1 MLHGLTGRRTYGVL
15 PFQHGLGIDEED
27 GLRVSLRGAVR
38 ESVVAPPVGDDVL
51 RVAVCAVPLMSNFTD
66 VDALAAEPGVVV
78 RFVDRAEELVDADLV
93 VVPGT
98 RGTVRA
104 LRWLRERGLA
114 DALARRAAEGRPVLG
129 ICGGFQVLGEHIE
142 DDVESREGSVAGLGL
157 LPVRVRFARE
167 KTLARPVGEALGE
180 PVEGYE
186 IHHGVA
192 EVAGGEAFLD
202 GCRVGEMWGT
212 HWHGSLESD
221 GFRRRF
227 LAGWRGRPAPLRPR
241 ARTSFAAL
249 REEQLDLLGDLIEE
263 HADTDALLSLI
274 EKGAP
279 AGLPFIAPGAPVTG
293 GPGTRPRPPRP
304 LPERSFECHHAPRH
318 QGGPVSTPYPFTAL
332 VGQDDLRL
340 ALLLNAVSPAVG
352 GVLVRGEKGTAK
364 STAVRALS
372 ALLPEVP
379 VVAGCRFSL
388 RPGRRRPELPR
399 RPARG
404 GRRAARP
411 ARMVELPVGASE
423 DRLVGALDIERALAE
438 GVKAFEPGLLADAHR
453 GILYVDEVN
462 LLHDHL
468 VDLLLDAAAMGA
480 SYVEREGVSVR
491 HAARFLLVGTMNPE
505 EGELRPQLLDRFG
518 LTVEVAASRETDQR
532 VEVVRRRLAHDDDP
546 EAFAGRWAD
555 EEAALRDRVVAARA
569 LLPQVVL
576 GDGALRQIAA
586 TCAAFE
592 VDGMRADI
600 VMARTATALAAWAGR
615 TDVRSED
622 VRQAA
627 LLALPH
633 RRRRNPFD
641 APGLDEDK
649 LDETLDE
656 AREDD
661 APEPPGSPEPP
672 EGDDDPDGG
681 PGGGGGQPP
690 ADGGP
695 DSPGLPPQQSRD
707 QAEDRNQGEG
717 AGQEDAP
724 APQAPAAG
732 GPGEQGAVSAAEPFR
747 TRMLSVPGIGEGA
760 AGRRSR
766 ARTEHGRTTGSR
778 RPRGALTKLHLAAT
792 VQAAAPHQRARG
804 RSGTGLVVRRDDLR
818 QATREGREGNLVLF
832 VVDASGSM
840 AARQRMSAVKGAVL
854 SLLLD
859 AYQRRDKVGLV
870 TFRGSAAEVALPPT
884 SSVDAAAARLETLPT
899 GGRTPLA
906 AGLLRA
912 HDVLRVERLRDAARR
927 PLLVVV
933 TDGRATGGVE
943 PVAQAG
949 RAARLF
955 AADGVASVVVDCESG
970 YVRLGLA
977 GQLAGE
983 LGGTAVT
990 LDELRADSIAGLV
1003 KDVQGH
1009 GNHSRK
1015 AA

>member
-1 MLHGLTGRRTYGVL
+1 MTT
-15 PFQHGLGIDEED
+15 PF
-27 GLRVSLRGAVR
+27 
-38 ESVVAPPVGDDVL
+38 
-51 RVAVCAVPLMSNFTD
+51 
-66 VDALAAEPGVVV
+66 
-78 RFVDRAEELVDADLV
+78 
-93 VVPGT
+93 
-98 RGTVRA
+98 
-104 LRWLRERGLA
+104 
-114 DALARRAAEGRPVLG
+114 
-129 ICGGFQVLGEHIE
+129 
-142 DDVESREGSVAGLGL
+142 
-157 LPVRVRFARE
+157 
-167 KTLARPVGEALGE
+167 
-180 PVEGYE
+180 
-186 IHHGVA
+186 
-192 EVAGGEAFLD
+192 
-202 GCRVGEMWGT
+202 
-212 HWHGSLESD
+212 
-221 GFRRRF
+221 
-227 LAGWRGRPAPLRPR
+227 
-241 ARTSFAAL
+241 
-249 REEQLDLLGDLIEE
+249 
-263 HADTDALLSLI
+263 
-274 EKGAP
+274 
-279 AGLPFIAPGAPVTG
+279 
-293 GPGTRPRPPRP
+293 
-304 LPERSFECHHAPRH
+304 
-318 QGGPVSTPYPFTAL
+318 PFTAV

-372 ALLPEVP
+372 ALLPAVAVVP
-379 VVAGCRFSL
+379 GCRFSCDPAAPDPACPDGPHE
-388 RPGRRRPELPR
+388 PG
-399 RPARG
+399 G
-404 GRRAARP
+404 GADRP

-518 LTVEVAASRETDQR
+518 LTVEVAASREPEQR
-532 VEVVRRRLAHDDDP
+532 VEVVRRRLAYDDDP
-546 EAFAGRWAD
+546 DGFAARWAG
-555 EEAALRDRVVAARA
+555 EEAAVRQRIVAARR
-569 LLPQVVL
+569 LLPGVRL

-615 TDVRSED
+615 TDVLAED

-649 LDETLDE
+649 LDDTLE
-656 AREDD
+656 QYA
-661 APEPPGSPEPP
+661 
-672 EGDDDPDGG
+672 GDDDGGEDDPDPDG
-681 PGGGGGQPP
+681 PGGGGG
-690 ADGGP
+690 GGP
-695 DSPGLPPQQSRD
+695 RPDDGPQGGGDAAARPE
-707 QAEDRNQGEG
+707 AGEG
-717 AGQEDAP
+717 GE
-724 APQAPAAG
+724 PQASGAREQAAA
-732 GPGEQGAVSAAEPFR
+732 PAAEPFR
-747 TRMLSVPGIGEGA
+747 TKALSVPGIGEGA

-766 ARTEHGRTTGSR
+766 ARTEHGRTTGAR
-778 RPRGALTKLHLAAT
+778 RPRGTLTKLHLAAT

-804 RSGTGLVVRRDDLR
+804 RSGPGLVIRRDDLR

-840 AARQRMSAVKGAVL
+840 AARQRMGAVKGAVL

-870 TFRGSAAEVALPPT
+870 TFRGAAAEVALPPT
-884 SSVDAAAARLETLPT
+884 SSVDAAAARLGTLPT

-912 HDVLRVERLRDAARR
+912 HEVLRVERLRDPARR
-927 PLLVVV
+927 ALVVVV
-933 TDGRATGGVE
+933 TDGRATGGPE
-943 PVAQAG
+943 PVVQAG

-970 YVRLGLA
+970 PVRLGLA

-990 LDELRADSIAGLV
+990 LDGLRADSIAGLV
-1003 KDVQGH
+1003 RDVQGTQRTP
-1009 GNHSRK
+1009 GR

>member
-1 MLHGLTGRRTYGVL
+1 M
-15 PFQHGLGIDEED
+15 
-27 GLRVSLRGAVR
+27 
-38 ESVVAPPVGDDVL
+38 
-51 RVAVCAVPLMSNFTD
+51 
-66 VDALAAEPGVVV
+66 
-78 RFVDRAEELVDADLV
+78 
-93 VVPGT
+93 
-98 RGTVRA
+98 
-104 LRWLRERGLA
+104 
-114 DALARRAAEGRPVLG
+114 
-129 ICGGFQVLGEHIE
+129 
-142 DDVESREGSVAGLGL
+142 
-157 LPVRVRFARE
+157 
-167 KTLARPVGEALGE
+167 
-180 PVEGYE
+180 
-186 IHHGVA
+186 
-192 EVAGGEAFLD
+192 
-202 GCRVGEMWGT
+202 
-212 HWHGSLESD
+212 
-221 GFRRRF
+221 
-227 LAGWRGRPAPLRPR
+227 
-241 ARTSFAAL
+241 
-249 REEQLDLLGDLIEE
+249 
-263 HADTDALLSLI
+263 
-274 EKGAP
+274 
-279 AGLPFIAPGAPVTG
+279 
-293 GPGTRPRPPRP
+293 
-304 LPERSFECHHAPRH
+304 
-318 QGGPVSTPYPFTAL
+318 STPYPFTAL
-332 VGQDDLRL
+332 VGQEDLRL

-372 ALLPEVP
+372 ALMPHLD
-379 VVAGCRFSL
+379 VVSGCRFSCDPDAPDPACPDGPHE
-388 RPGRRRPELPR
+388 PGAFET
-399 RPARG
+399 
-404 GRRAARP
+404 RP

-518 LTVEVAASRETDQR
+518 LTVEVAASREPDQR
-532 VEVVRRRLAHDDDP
+532 VEVVRRRLAYDDDP
-546 EAFAGRWAD
+546 AGFAARWAA
-555 EEAALRDRVVAARA
+555 EESAVRQRIVAARE
-569 LLPQVVL
+569 LLPSVRL

-615 TDVRSED
+615 TEVLAED

-649 LDETLDE
+649 LDETLE
-656 AREDD
+656 EFAEPEEDD
-661 APEPPGSPEPP
+661 DP
-672 EGDDDPDGG
+672 DPDGG
-681 PGGGGGQPP
+681 PDGPGGGGQPEP
-690 ADGGP
+690 DAGPQGGDSGARPEAGEDGE
-695 DSPGLPPQQSRD
+695 PQAS
-707 QAEDRNQGEG
+707 G
-717 AGQEDAP
+717 AG
-724 APQAPAAG
+724 
-732 GPGEQGAVSAAEPFR
+732 EQSPVRASEPFR
-747 TRMLSVPGIGEGA
+747 TKVLSVPGIGEGA

-766 ARTEHGRTTGSR
+766 ARTEHGRTTGAR
-778 RPRGALTKLHLAAT
+778 RPQGALTKLHLAAT

-804 RSGTGLVVRRDDLR
+804 RSGRGLVVRRDDLR

-870 TFRGSAAEVALPPT
+870 TFRGAAAEVALPPT
-884 SSVDAAAARLETLPT
+884 SSVDAAAARLESLPT

-906 AGLLRA
+906 AGLLKA
-912 HDVLRVERLRDAARR
+912 HDVLRVERLRDPARR
-927 PLLVVV
+927 ALVVLV
-933 TDGRATGGVE
+933 TDGRATGGPE
-943 PVAQAG
+943 PVALAG

-955 AADGVASVVVDCESG
+955 AAEGTASVVVDCESG
-970 YVRLGLA
+970 PVRLGLA

-990 LDELRADSIAGLV
+990 LDELRADAIAGLV
-1003 KDVQGH
+1003 KDVQGT
-1009 GNHSRK
+1009 SRR

>member
-1 MLHGLTGRRTYGVL
+1 M
-15 PFQHGLGIDEED
+15 
-27 GLRVSLRGAVR
+27 
-38 ESVVAPPVGDDVL
+38 SV
-51 RVAVCAVPLMSNFTD
+51 
-66 VDALAAEPGVVV
+66 
-78 RFVDRAEELVDADLV
+78 
-93 VVPGT
+93 
-98 RGTVRA
+98 
-104 LRWLRERGLA
+104 
-114 DALARRAAEGRPVLG
+114 
-129 ICGGFQVLGEHIE
+129 
-142 DDVESREGSVAGLGL
+142 
-157 LPVRVRFARE
+157 
-167 KTLARPVGEALGE
+167 
-180 PVEGYE
+180 
-186 IHHGVA
+186 
-192 EVAGGEAFLD
+192 
-202 GCRVGEMWGT
+202 
-212 HWHGSLESD
+212 
-221 GFRRRF
+221 
-227 LAGWRGRPAPLRPR
+227 
-241 ARTSFAAL
+241 
-249 REEQLDLLGDLIEE
+249 
-263 HADTDALLSLI
+263 
-274 EKGAP
+274 
-279 AGLPFIAPGAPVTG
+279 
-293 GPGTRPRPPRP
+293 
-304 LPERSFECHHAPRH
+304 
-318 QGGPVSTPYPFTAL
+318 PYPFTAV

-372 ALLPEVP
+372 ALLPEVD
-379 VVAGCRFSL
+379 VVAGCRFSCDPGAPDPTCPDGPHEP
-388 RPGRRRPELPR
+388 RPGVP
-399 RPARG
+399 
-404 GRRAARP
+404 RP

-518 LTVEVAASRETDQR
+518 LTVEVAASREPDQR
-532 VEVVRRRLAHDDDP
+532 VEVVRRRLAYDDDP
-546 EAFAGRWAD
+546 VGFAARWAD
-555 EEAALRDRVVAARA
+555 EEAAVRQRIVAARE
-569 LLPQVVL
+569 LLPSVRL

-615 TDVRSED
+615 TDVLAED

-649 LDETLDE
+649 LDDTLE
-656 AREDD
+656 EF
-661 APEPPGSPEPP
+661 S
-672 EGDDDPDGG
+672 GDDDPDPGPDG
-681 PGGGGGQPP
+681 PGGGGGQPSP
-690 ADGGP
+690 DEGPQGGDTGARPEAGEDGR
-695 DSPGLPPQQSRD
+695 PQPSGASEQS
-707 QAEDRNQGEG
+707 
-717 AGQEDAP
+717 
-724 APQAPAAG
+724 
-732 GPGEQGAVSAAEPFR
+732 AVRASEPFR
-747 TRMLSVPGIGEGA
+747 TKVLSVPGIGEGA

-766 ARTEHGRTTGSR
+766 ARTEHGRAMGAR

-804 RSGTGLVVRRDDLR
+804 RSGPGLVVRRDDLR
-818 QATREGREGNLVLF
+818 QAVREGREGNLVLF

-884 SSVDAAAARLETLPT
+884 SSVDAAAARLESLPT

-906 AGLLRA
+906 AGLLKA
-912 HDVLRVERLRDAARR
+912 HDVLRVERLRDPARR
-927 PLLVVV
+927 ALVVVV
-933 TDGRATGGVE
+933 TDGRATGGPE
-943 PVAQAG
+943 PVALAG

-955 AADGVASVVVDCESG
+955 AAEGVASVVVDCESG
-970 YVRLGLA
+970 PVRLGLA

-1003 KDVQGH
+1003 KDVQ
-1009 GNHSRK
+1009 RR

>member
-1 MLHGLTGRRTYGVL
+1 MTT
-15 PFQHGLGIDEED
+15 PF
-27 GLRVSLRGAVR
+27 
-38 ESVVAPPVGDDVL
+38 
-51 RVAVCAVPLMSNFTD
+51 
-66 VDALAAEPGVVV
+66 
-78 RFVDRAEELVDADLV
+78 
-93 VVPGT
+93 
-98 RGTVRA
+98 
-104 LRWLRERGLA
+104 
-114 DALARRAAEGRPVLG
+114 
-129 ICGGFQVLGEHIE
+129 
-142 DDVESREGSVAGLGL
+142 
-157 LPVRVRFARE
+157 
-167 KTLARPVGEALGE
+167 
-180 PVEGYE
+180 
-186 IHHGVA
+186 
-192 EVAGGEAFLD
+192 
-202 GCRVGEMWGT
+202 
-212 HWHGSLESD
+212 
-221 GFRRRF
+221 
-227 LAGWRGRPAPLRPR
+227 
-241 ARTSFAAL
+241 
-249 REEQLDLLGDLIEE
+249 
-263 HADTDALLSLI
+263 
-274 EKGAP
+274 
-279 AGLPFIAPGAPVTG
+279 
-293 GPGTRPRPPRP
+293 
-304 LPERSFECHHAPRH
+304 
-318 QGGPVSTPYPFTAL
+318 PFTAV

-372 ALLPEVP
+372 ALLPEVA
-379 VVAGCRFSL
+379 VVPGCRFSCDPAAPDPACPDGPHETG
-388 RPGRRRPELPR
+388 PGVQ
-399 RPARG
+399 
-404 GRRAARP
+404 RP

-518 LTVEVAASRETDQR
+518 LTVEVAASREPDQR
-532 VEVVRRRLAHDDDP
+532 VEVVRRRLAYDDDP
-546 EAFAGRWAD
+546 AGFTERWAD
-555 EEAALRDRVVAARA
+555 EESSVRARIIAARA
-569 LLPQVVL
+569 LLPSVRL

-615 TDVRSED
+615 TDVLAED

-641 APGLDEDK
+641 APGLDEKK
-649 LDETLDE
+649 LDETLE
-656 AREDD
+656 EFAEQEQG
-661 APEPPGSPEPP
+661 PE
-672 EGDDDPDGG
+672 DDDPGPDGPDG
-681 PGGGGGQPP
+681 PGGGGGQSPEDDS
-690 ADGGP
+690 DG
-695 DSPGLPPQQSRD
+695 PQGGDTGAQPE
-707 QAEDRNQGEG
+707 AGEG
-717 AGQEDAP
+717 GQ
-724 APQAPAAG
+724 PQPSG
-732 GPGEQGAVSAAEPFR
+732 SGEQQPVRASEPFR
-747 TRMLSVPGIGEGA
+747 TKALSVPGIGEGA

-778 RPRGALTKLHLAAT
+778 RPQGALTKLHLAAT
-792 VQAAAPHQRARG
+792 VQAAAPHQLARG
-804 RSGTGLVVRRDDLR
+804 RSGRGLVVRRDDLR

-870 TFRGSAAEVALPPT
+870 TFRGASADVALPPT
-884 SSVDAAAARLETLPT
+884 SSVDAAAVRLESLPT

-906 AGLLRA
+906 AGLLKA
-912 HDVLRVERLRDAARR
+912 HDVLRVERLRDPARR
-927 PLLVVV
+927 ALVVVV
-933 TDGRATGGVE
+933 TDGRATGGPE
-943 PVAQAG
+943 PVALAG

-970 YVRLGLA
+970 PVRLGLA

-983 LGGTAVT
+983 LEGTAVT

-1003 KDVQGH
+1003 KDVQ
-1009 GNHSRK
+1009 RR

>member
-1 MLHGLTGRRTYGVL
+1 M
-15 PFQHGLGIDEED
+15 
-27 GLRVSLRGAVR
+27 
-38 ESVVAPPVGDDVL
+38 
-51 RVAVCAVPLMSNFTD
+51 
-66 VDALAAEPGVVV
+66 
-78 RFVDRAEELVDADLV
+78 
-93 VVPGT
+93 
-98 RGTVRA
+98 
-104 LRWLRERGLA
+104 
-114 DALARRAAEGRPVLG
+114 
-129 ICGGFQVLGEHIE
+129 
-142 DDVESREGSVAGLGL
+142 
-157 LPVRVRFARE
+157 
-167 KTLARPVGEALGE
+167 
-180 PVEGYE
+180 
-186 IHHGVA
+186 
-192 EVAGGEAFLD
+192 
-202 GCRVGEMWGT
+202 
-212 HWHGSLESD
+212 
-221 GFRRRF
+221 
-227 LAGWRGRPAPLRPR
+227 
-241 ARTSFAAL
+241 
-249 REEQLDLLGDLIEE
+249 
-263 HADTDALLSLI
+263 
-274 EKGAP
+274 
-279 AGLPFIAPGAPVTG
+279 
-293 GPGTRPRPPRP
+293 
-304 LPERSFECHHAPRH
+304 
-318 QGGPVSTPYPFTAL
+318 STPFPFTAV

-372 ALLPEVP
+372 ALMPQVDVVP
-379 VVAGCRFSL
+379 GCRFSCAPDAPDPACPDGPHEVG
-388 RPGRRRPELPR
+388 PGVP
-399 RPARG
+399 
-404 GRRAARP
+404 RP

-423 DRLVGALDIERALAE
+423 DRLVGALDIERALSE

-453 GILYVDEVN
+453 GLLYVDEVN

-518 LTVEVAASRETDQR
+518 LTVEVAASREPDQR
-532 VEVVRRRLAHDDDP
+532 VEVVRRRLAYDDDP
-546 EAFAGRWAD
+546 EGFATRWAD
-555 EEAALRDRVVAARA
+555 EESDVRARIVAARK
-569 LLPQVVL
+569 LLPSVRL
-576 GDGALRQIAA
+576 GDGALLQIAA

-615 TDVRSED
+615 TDVLAED

-649 LDETLDE
+649 LDETLEEFAGDE
-656 AREDD
+656 DGSGTPEGLDD
-661 APEPPGSPEPP
+661 TDDTDGSGDSGNSGGS
-672 EGDDDPDGG
+672 GDDDPDPNG
-681 PGGGGGQPP
+681 PGGGGGRPP
-690 ADGGP
+690 QDGPDDGGVDGGGDGSGELP
-695 DSPGLPPQQSRD
+695 AQGEAPANESENGRAPSPG
-707 QAEDRNQGEG
+707 A
-717 AGQEDAP
+717 
-724 APQAPAAG
+724 
-732 GPGEQGAVSAAEPFR
+732 GEQSPVRAAEPFR
-747 TRMLSVPGIGEGA
+747 TKVLSVPGLGEGA

-766 ARTEHGRTTGSR
+766 ARTEHGRTTGAR

-804 RSGTGLVVRRDDLR
+804 RSGPGLVVRRDDLR

-884 SSVDAAAARLETLPT
+884 SSVDAAAVRLESLPT

-912 HDVLRVERLRDAARR
+912 HDVLRVERLRDPARR
-927 PLLVVV
+927 PLVVLV
-933 TDGRATGGVE
+933 TDGRATGGPE
-943 PVAQAG
+943 PVALAG

-955 AADGVASVVVDCESG
+955 AADKVASVVVDCESG
-970 YVRLGLA
+970 LVRLGLA

-1003 KDVQGH
+1003 RDVQSSSR
-1009 GNHSRK
+1009 GNSQGNSRK

>member
-1 MLHGLTGRRTYGVL
+1 M
-15 PFQHGLGIDEED
+15 
-27 GLRVSLRGAVR
+27 
-38 ESVVAPPVGDDVL
+38 
-51 RVAVCAVPLMSNFTD
+51 
-66 VDALAAEPGVVV
+66 
-78 RFVDRAEELVDADLV
+78 
-93 VVPGT
+93 
-98 RGTVRA
+98 
-104 LRWLRERGLA
+104 
-114 DALARRAAEGRPVLG
+114 
-129 ICGGFQVLGEHIE
+129 
-142 DDVESREGSVAGLGL
+142 
-157 LPVRVRFARE
+157 
-167 KTLARPVGEALGE
+167 
-180 PVEGYE
+180 
-186 IHHGVA
+186 
-192 EVAGGEAFLD
+192 
-202 GCRVGEMWGT
+202 
-212 HWHGSLESD
+212 
-221 GFRRRF
+221 
-227 LAGWRGRPAPLRPR
+227 
-241 ARTSFAAL
+241 
-249 REEQLDLLGDLIEE
+249 
-263 HADTDALLSLI
+263 
-274 EKGAP
+274 
-279 AGLPFIAPGAPVTG
+279 
-293 GPGTRPRPPRP
+293 
-304 LPERSFECHHAPRH
+304 
-318 QGGPVSTPYPFTAL
+318 STPFPFTAV

-372 ALLPEVP
+372 VLMPEVD
-379 VVAGCRFSL
+379 VVAGCRFSCD
-388 RPGRRRPELPR
+388 PGAPDPACPDGPHDGGPYLS
-399 RPARG
+399 RPART
-404 GRRAARP
+404 
-411 ARMVELPVGASE
+411 VELPVGASE

-518 LTVEVAASRETDQR
+518 LTVEVAASREPDQR
-532 VEVVRRRLAHDDDP
+532 VEVVRRRLAYDDDP
-546 EAFAGRWAD
+546 DGFAARWAD
-555 EEAALRDRVVAARA
+555 EESAVRARIAAARG
-569 LLPQVVL
+569 LLPSVRL
-576 GDGALRQIAA
+576 GDPALRQIAA

-615 TDVRSED
+615 TEVLPED

-649 LDETLDE
+649 LDKTLE
-656 AREDD
+656 EFGG
-661 APEPPGSPEPP
+661 P
-672 EGDDDPDGG
+672 DDDPEPDPDPDHDPDPDPDG
-681 PGGGGGQPP
+681 PGGGGR
-690 ADGGP
+690 
-695 DSPGLPPQQSRD
+695 PPQD
-707 QAEDRNQGEG
+707 GPEG
-717 AGQEDAP
+717 DAP
-724 APQAPAAG
+724 AGDVPAQGEPAEDGRTPAG
-732 GPGEQGAVSAAEPFR
+732 QGAGEQSPVRAAEPFR
-747 TRMLSVPGIGEGA
+747 TKVLSVPGLGEGA

-778 RPRGALTKLHLAAT
+778 RPRGTLTKLHLAAT
-792 VQAAAPHQRARG
+792 VRAAAPHQRARG
-804 RSGTGLVVRRDDLR
+804 RSGPGLVVRRDDLR

-840 AARQRMSAVKGAVL
+840 AARQRMGAVKGAVL

-884 SSVDAAAARLETLPT
+884 SSVDAAAARLESLPT

-912 HDVLRVERLRDAARR
+912 HEVLRVERLRDAARR
-927 PLLVVV
+927 PLVVVV
-933 TDGRATGGVE
+933 TDGRATGGPE
-943 PVAQAG
+943 PVALAG

-955 AADGVASVVVDCESG
+955 AAEGLACVVVDCEAG
-970 YVRLGLA
+970 PVRLGLA
-977 GQLAGE
+977 GRLAGE

-990 LDELRADSIAGLV
+990 LEELRADSIAGLV
-1003 KDVQGH
+1003 REVQGT
-1009 GNHSRK
+1009 SRR

>member
-1 MLHGLTGRRTYGVL
+1 MTT
-15 PFQHGLGIDEED
+15 PF
-27 GLRVSLRGAVR
+27 
-38 ESVVAPPVGDDVL
+38 
-51 RVAVCAVPLMSNFTD
+51 
-66 VDALAAEPGVVV
+66 
-78 RFVDRAEELVDADLV
+78 
-93 VVPGT
+93 
-98 RGTVRA
+98 
-104 LRWLRERGLA
+104 
-114 DALARRAAEGRPVLG
+114 
-129 ICGGFQVLGEHIE
+129 
-142 DDVESREGSVAGLGL
+142 
-157 LPVRVRFARE
+157 
-167 KTLARPVGEALGE
+167 
-180 PVEGYE
+180 
-186 IHHGVA
+186 
-192 EVAGGEAFLD
+192 
-202 GCRVGEMWGT
+202 
-212 HWHGSLESD
+212 
-221 GFRRRF
+221 
-227 LAGWRGRPAPLRPR
+227 
-241 ARTSFAAL
+241 
-249 REEQLDLLGDLIEE
+249 
-263 HADTDALLSLI
+263 
-274 EKGAP
+274 
-279 AGLPFIAPGAPVTG
+279 
-293 GPGTRPRPPRP
+293 
-304 LPERSFECHHAPRH
+304 
-318 QGGPVSTPYPFTAL
+318 PFTAV

-372 ALLPEVP
+372 ALMPTLD
-379 VVAGCRFSL
+379 VVSGCRFSCA
-388 RPGRRRPELPR
+388 PGSPDPGCPDGPHEPG
-399 RPARG
+399 AFET
-404 GRRAARP
+404 RA

-423 DRLVGALDIERALAE
+423 DRLVGALDIERALSE

-518 LTVEVAASRETDQR
+518 LTVEVAASREPDQR
-532 VEVVRRRLAHDDDP
+532 VEVVRRRLAYDDDP
-546 EAFAGRWAD
+546 AAFAARWAE
-555 EEAALRDRVVAARA
+555 EEAAVRARIVAARE
-569 LLPQVVL
+569 LLPSVRL

-615 TDVRSED
+615 TDVLAQD

-649 LDETLDE
+649 LDETLE
-656 AREDD
+656 EFG
-661 APEPPGSPEPP
+661 GSD
-672 EGDDDPDGG
+672 DDDPDPDPGPDG
-681 PGGGGGQPP
+681 PGGGGGQPEP
-690 ADGGP
+690 DDAPEGDGDTAARP
-695 DSPGLPPQQSRD
+695 E
-707 QAEDRNQGEG
+707 AGEG
-717 AGQEDAP
+717 GQ
-724 APQAPAAG
+724 PQPSGA
-732 GPGEQGAVSAAEPFR
+732 GEQSAARASEPFR
-747 TRMLSVPGIGEGA
+747 TKMLSVPGIGEGA

-766 ARTEHGRTTGSR
+766 ARTEHGRTTGAR

-804 RSGTGLVVRRDDLR
+804 RSGPGLVVRRDDLR

-870 TFRGSAAEVALPPT
+870 TFRGTAADVALPPT

-912 HDVLRVERLRDAARR
+912 HDVLRVERLRDPARR
-927 PLLVVV
+927 PLVVLV
-933 TDGRATGGVE
+933 TDGRATGGPE
-943 PVAQAG
+943 PVALAG

-970 YVRLGLA
+970 PVRLGLA

-1003 KDVQGH
+1003 KDVQ
-1009 GNHSRK
+1009 RR